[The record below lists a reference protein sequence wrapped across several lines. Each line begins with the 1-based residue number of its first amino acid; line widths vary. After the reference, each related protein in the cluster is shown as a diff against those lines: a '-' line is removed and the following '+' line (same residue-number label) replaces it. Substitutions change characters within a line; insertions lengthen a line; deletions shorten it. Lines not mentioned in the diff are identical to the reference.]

1 MDDIYI
7 GETPAKQT
15 KSKTTF
21 SNNDSALCLPD
32 PAQGLRDTN
41 VVGLELV
48 QTNGGGQSE
57 RAQEP
62 VAERAELGHTPR
74 AEVVNDGGPGQC

>member
-7 GETPAKQT
+7 GETPPEQK
-15 KSKTTF
+15 KSKATF
-21 SNNDSALCLPD
+21 SNDSALCVPD
-32 PAQGLRDTN
+32 PAQGLGDTDI
-41 VVGLELV
+41 VGLEFV

-57 RAQEP
+57 GAQEP

-74 AEVVNDGGPGQC
+74 AEVVGNSGPRLR